1 MTFALLAPL
10 GLFALA
16 AWALPILI
24 HLVRRIELHA
34 TEFAALRWISA
45 RVPPRRRIRFER
57 PWLLLLRIVLLALL
71 ALLLARPVIETA
83 APGAQPRVFVV
94 PGAER
99 PAALATIDAAAAQVR
114 WLAPGF
120 PPFDQAA
127 PPGAVPLASLL
138 READA
143 MLPAGARLQV
153 VAPRELGGLDGERVR
168 LAHALDWE
176 IVDGHAP
183 ALTAAASTPVRFA
196 VRHADGDEAALRWL
210 RAAVQAWNL
219 GEPGRY
225 LLDEATLDAPLA
237 ADTRWLAWLAPQV
250 PPAISNWIEAGG
262 TALLVQQSE
271 PRGDVLWRDADAH
284 VLARVAG
291 MGEGRAISLPSALAP
306 EALPV
311 LFDAEFPER
320 LRIAMQGPAMPPDR
334 ATAAAAQPAIAG
346 DGAASA
352 GTDPFAAARP
362 LDAWLALLAAAL
374 FLVERLVATARAAER
389 EA

>member
-1 MTFALLAPL
+1 MNFALLAPL

-83 APGAQPRVFVV
+83 APGTQPRAFVV
-94 PGAER
+94 PGADR
-99 PAALATIDAAAAQVR
+99 VAALAAIDAGAAQAR

-120 PPFDQAA
+120 PTLDQAA
-127 PPGAVPLASLL
+127 PPGALPLSSLL

-143 MLPAGARLQV
+143 KLPTGARLRV
-153 VAPRELGGLDGERVR
+153 VVPRELGGLDGERVR
-168 LAHALDWE
+168 LAHALDWD
-176 IVDGHAP
+176 IVDGHARS
-183 ALTAAASTPVRFA
+183 TEAAASARVRFA

-210 RAAVQAWNL
+210 RAAVQAWNQH
-219 GEPGRY
+219 EPGRY
-225 LLDEATLDAPLA
+225 VLDEATLDAPIA

-250 PPAISNWIEAGG
+250 PSTVTDWIEAGG

-271 PRGDVLWRDADAH
+271 PHGDVLWRDADAR

-291 MGEGRAISLPSALAP
+291 MGAGRAISLPSALAP

-311 LFDAEFPER
+311 LFDAEFPQR
-320 LRIAMQGPAMPPDR
+320 LRMAMQGPAIPPDR

-346 DGAASA
+346 DGATST
-352 GTDPFAAARP
+352 GVDPFAAARP
-362 LDAWLALLAAAL
+362 LDAWLALLVAAL
-374 FLVERLVATARAAER
+374 FLAERVVATARVAER